1 VSSAEPIAFAGG
13 ALDRAG
19 VRRTDDAWLDGA
31 WADAAALAVVIGRE
45 GVSRELVPL
54 APGDVGRSAEALF
67 LGVQACGAPV
77 WAIERE
83 GVALTG
89 LRDLAASLPA
99 EQLGT
104 IAYASAL
111 ANWARA
117 TRFCG
122 ICGLATE
129 PREAG
134 HVRACAN
141 GHQHH
146 PRTDPVVIMLV
157 TDGDRALL
165 GRQATWPPGRYSALA
180 GFVEPGED
188 LETAVAREVLE
199 ESGIAVRDVR
209 YVASQPWPFP
219 VSLMLGFHAE
229 YASGEISR
237 GDEELE
243 DVAWFTRA
251 EIAAAASGD
260 SSTWIDG
267 APSDGLLLPPS
278 TAIARHLVDVWVGQ
292 G

>member
-1 VSSAEPIAFAGG
+1 VDPIAFAGG

-19 VRRTDDAWLDGA
+19 VRRSDDAWLDGA
-31 WADAAALAVVIGRE
+31 WADERALAVVV
-45 GVSRELVPL
+45 GVGGASASLVPL
-54 APGDVGRSAEALF
+54 AAGDEPRDASALF
-67 LGVQACGAPV
+67 LGVDMAGGAPV
-77 WAIERE
+77 WAIERD
-83 GVALTG
+83 GVELSG

-122 ICGLATE
+122 VCGLETA

-134 HVRACAN
+134 HVRFCPN
-141 GHQHH
+141 GHLHH

-157 TDGDRALL
+157 CDGDRVLL
-165 GRQATWPPGRYSALA
+165 GRQASWPAGRYSALA

-199 ESGIAVRDVR
+199 ESGIVVRDVT
-209 YVASQPWPFP
+209 YIASQPWPFP
-219 VSLMLGFHAE
+219 VSLMLGFHAQYE
-229 YASGEISR
+229 SGAIAR

-243 DVAWFTRA
+243 DVGWFTRDDVVA
-251 EIAAAASGD
+251 ERV
-260 SSTWIDG
+260 
-267 APSDGLLLPPS
+267 LLPPP
-278 TAIARHLVDVWVGQ
+278 TAIARHLIDVWVTQ

>member
-1 VSSAEPIAFAGG
+1 VAADPIAFAGG

-19 VRRTDDAWLDGA
+19 VRRADDAWLDAA
-31 WADAAALAVVIGRE
+31 WADPRALAVVV
-45 GVSRELVPL
+45 GVGGASASLVPL
-54 APGDVGRSAEALF
+54 SAGGTPRDASAFF
-67 LGVQACGAPV
+67 LGLDVSGAPV

-111 ANWARA
+111 ANWAKA

-122 ICGLATE
+122 VCGLETA
-129 PREAG
+129 PREGG
-134 HVRACAN
+134 HVRVCAN

-165 GRQATWPPGRYSALA
+165 GRQASWPAGRYSALA

-188 LETAVAREVLE
+188 LETAVAREVAE
-199 ESGIAVRDVR
+199 ESGIVVRDVQ

-219 VSLMLGFHAE
+219 VSLMLGFHAR
-229 YASGEISR
+229 YASGSISR

-243 DVAWFTRA
+243 DVAWFTRD

-260 SSTWIDG
+260 STWIDG
-267 APSDGLLLPPS
+267 TPSDGLMLPPP
-278 TAIARHLVDVWVGQ
+278 TAIARHLIDVWVRQ